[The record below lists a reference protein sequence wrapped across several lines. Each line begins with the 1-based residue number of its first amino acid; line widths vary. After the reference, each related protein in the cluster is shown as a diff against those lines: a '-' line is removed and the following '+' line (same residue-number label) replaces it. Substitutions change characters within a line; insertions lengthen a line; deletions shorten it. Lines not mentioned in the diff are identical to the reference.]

1 MKNKA
6 LFSVLLLTVVL
17 TVLSSCDPT
26 LMNEGGRKVKF
37 TASSANSQ
45 LTKTSNGRLATDYWT
60 INWVSGDQLRIYSPN
75 TGTVSGS
82 TGTAT
87 VPTDPSQGLDY
98 SYSDYSID
106 AITTSGHVSKAT
118 LKNVDANGL
127 SWMSDQ
133 TATFYGAYP
142 KDVQI
147 CSTLPDSDGK
157 YHLRFAVEIPDAGTS
172 GQTGVRDDV
181 SKMPL
186 LAIQTVP
193 DGGDVTL
200 DFYPA
205 FSTYELEL
213 LSYEGD
219 MTIYSV
225 TFSSGTTTDYV
236 TGICYYDLNKLPAG
250 SHFLPN
256 TAIDYE
262 SGNSSITF
270 DFGTTGKNV
279 STTQALTLAFF
290 TLPRA
295 YTNPKLTVDFSV
307 NGSHRYSR
315 TLVLKKTDADLTFP
329 AGNFAKINAVQV
341 KGEICFKTITING
354 VAAAWDS
361 TAVTPALMPQTSQF
375 NVKPQPTDIDDEG
388 VNHGV
393 YNVFDKH
400 EGEDPTDPD
409 FGKQYRQYWVI
420 PQGKTATVSFKIIT
434 PKTGTYTITPVG
446 DTDSFT
452 VTGNLSGNIEDLGTT
467 RTVSFQ
473 ITPTTTANKS
483 LHFNTTVTSGGVT
496 YNIDSET
503 QLFDIRGYHYFVT
516 VDPLI

>member
-6 LFSVLLLTVVL
+6 LFSTLLLTVAL

-26 LMNEGGRKVKF
+26 LNNEGGRKVKF
-37 TASSANSQ
+37 TVSSANSP
-45 LTKTSNGRLATDYWT
+45 LTKTSNGQLGTDYWT
-60 INWVSGDQLRIYSPN
+60 INWVTNDQIRIYSPN

-87 VPTDPSQGLDY
+87 VPTDPTQGLDY

-106 AITTSGHVSKAT
+106 AVTTSGHVSSAT
-118 LKNVDANGL
+118 LKNVGSNGL
-127 SWMSDQ
+127 TWLSDQ

-142 KDVQI
+142 KDVAI
-147 CSTLPDSDGK
+147 CSSLDK
-157 YHLRFAVEIPDAGTS
+157 KLRFAIEIPDAGTS

-186 LAIQTVP
+186 LAIQTVEN
-193 DGGDVTL
+193 GGDVTL

-205 FSTYELEL
+205 FSTYQFGLV
-213 LSYEGD
+213 SAEGD

-225 TFSSGTTTDYV
+225 KFSSGTDTDYV
-236 TGICYYDLNKLPAG
+236 TGMCYYDLNKLPAG

-256 TAIDYE
+256 NLIDYE
-262 SGNSSITF
+262 GTSCKTSIEF
-270 DFGTTGKNV
+270 DFGTAGKSV
-279 STTQALTLAFF
+279 STTDTLSLAFF

-307 NGSHRYSR
+307 NGSHRYSK
-315 TLVLKKTDADLTFP
+315 TLVLKKTNDDLTFP

-341 KGEICFKTITING
+341 KGDICFKTITING
-354 VAAAWDS
+354 TVAAWDS
-361 TAVTPALMPQTSQF
+361 TTVTPALMPQTSQF

-393 YNVFDKH
+393 YNVFDQH
-400 EGEDPTDPD
+400 QGEDPSDPD
-409 FGKQYRQYWVI
+409 YGKQYRQYWVI

-473 ITPTTTANKS
+473 ITPTTTANKT

-516 VDPLI
+516 VDPLN

>member
-6 LFSVLLLTVVL
+6 LFSTLLLTVAL

-26 LMNEGGRKVKF
+26 LNNEGGRKVKF
-37 TASSANSQ
+37 TVSSANSP
-45 LTKTSNGRLATDYWT
+45 LTKTSNGQLGTDYWT
-60 INWVSGDQLRIYSPN
+60 INWVTDDQIRIYSPN
-75 TGTVSGS
+75 TGIVSGS

-87 VPTDPSQGLDY
+87 VPTDPSQGLNY

-106 AITTSGHVSKAT
+106 AVTTSGHVSSAT
-118 LKNVDANGL
+118 LKNVGTNGL
-127 SWMSDQ
+127 TWLSDQ

-142 KDVQI
+142 KDVLI
-147 CSTLPDSDGK
+147 CASLDNK
-157 YHLRFAVEIPDAGTS
+157 LRFAVEIPDAGTS

-186 LAIQTVP
+186 LAIQTVEN
-193 DGGDVTL
+193 GGDVTL

-205 FSTYELEL
+205 FSTYQFGLV
-213 LSYEGD
+213 SYDGD

-225 TFSSGTTTDYV
+225 KFSSGTDTDYV
-236 TGICYYDLNKLPAG
+236 TGMCYYDLNKLPAG

-256 TAIDYE
+256 NLIDYE
-262 SGNSSITF
+262 GTSCKTSIEF
-270 DFGTTGKNV
+270 DFGTAGKSV
-279 STTQALTLAFF
+279 STTDTLSFAFF

-361 TAVTPALMPQTSQF
+361 TAVTPALMPQSSQF

-400 EGEDPTDPD
+400 EGEDPSDPD
-409 FGKQYRQYWVI
+409 YGKQYRQYWVI
-420 PQGKTATVSFKIIT
+420 PQGKTATVSFKIVT
-434 PKTGTYTITPVG
+434 PRTGTYKIEPVRDDETSFTVG
-446 DTDSFT
+446 GALEGNIPADGKISFT
-452 VTGNLSGNIEDLGTT
+452 VTSNTSDPKTIHFKT
-467 RTVSFQ
+467 S
-473 ITPTTTANKS
+473 ITS
-483 LHFNTTVTSGGVT
+483 DGVT

>member
-6 LFSVLLLTVVL
+6 LFSTLLLTVAL

-26 LMNEGGRKVKF
+26 LNNEGGRKVKF
-37 TASSANSQ
+37 TVSSANSP
-45 LTKTSNGRLATDYWT
+45 LTKTSNGQLGTDYWT
-60 INWVSGDQLRIYSPN
+60 INWVTDDQIRIYSPN

-87 VPTDPSQGLDY
+87 VPTDPDQGLDY

-106 AITTSGHVSKAT
+106 AVTTSGHVSSAT
-118 LKNVDANGL
+118 LKNVGTNGL
-127 SWMSDQ
+127 TWLSDQ

-142 KDVQI
+142 KDVLI
-147 CSTLPDSDGK
+147 CASLDNK
-157 YHLRFAVEIPDAGTS
+157 LRFAVEIPDAGTS

-186 LAIQTVP
+186 LAIQTVEN
-193 DGGDVTL
+193 GGDVTL

-205 FSTYELEL
+205 FSTYQFGLV
-213 LSYEGD
+213 SYEGD

-225 TFSSGTTTDYV
+225 KFSSGTDTDYV
-236 TGICYYDLNKLPAG
+236 TGMCYYDLNKLPAG

-256 TAIDYE
+256 NLIDYE
-262 SGNSSITF
+262 GTSCKTSIEF
-270 DFGTTGKNV
+270 DFGTAGKSV
-279 STTQALTLAFF
+279 STTDTLSLAFF

-361 TAVTPALMPQTSQF
+361 TAVTPALMPQSSQF

-400 EGEDPTDPD
+400 EGEDPSDPD
-409 FGKQYRQYWVI
+409 YGKQYRQYWVI

-452 VTGNLSGNIEDLGTT
+452 VTGNLSGNIEDLGDT